1 MILAVFGQIQCI
13 ILILAQSHKGEVMA
27 EFRIEIADSDVNRV
41 LTSLAANYRRPD
53 QVSNPEFDSNQPIS
67 DSNPQMIDNP
77 ETIAQFGNRMVR
89 NFLAENVSAHEIRLA
104 KQQAADALNTN
115 VSISDPAI

>member
-27 EFRIEIADSDVNRV
+27 EFKIEIADSDVNRV
-41 LTSLAANYRRPD
+41 LGALAANYRRPETIIVD
-53 QVSNPEFDSNQPIS
+53 GQEV
-67 DSNPQMIDNP
+67 DNP